1 MAAVV
6 RSVTMRSDL
15 ARRIEAHAAG
25 KVSDVLAEVAVDAER
40 TANEIFARDY
50 QSRSGEGAGSI
61 RAKVV
66 GNDFPV
72 QLVIGSNVDHV
83 DILNAGAR
91 PHVITANKANNAKGL
106 LQFQATSFA
115 PNIRLTKAAAST
127 TPRGTGKRFRRSS
140 ADFSR
145 PGKIVRTDHVN
156 HPGVK
161 PGRFFERAVRQALEN
176 AFR

>member
-1 MAAVV
+1 
-6 RSVTMRSDL
+6 MRSDL

-140 ADFSR
+140 ADL
-145 PGKIVRTDHVN
+145 GINKIVRTPSVN

-161 PGRFFERAVRQALEN
+161 PGKFYERAARQALSR
-176 AFR
+176 AFPDG